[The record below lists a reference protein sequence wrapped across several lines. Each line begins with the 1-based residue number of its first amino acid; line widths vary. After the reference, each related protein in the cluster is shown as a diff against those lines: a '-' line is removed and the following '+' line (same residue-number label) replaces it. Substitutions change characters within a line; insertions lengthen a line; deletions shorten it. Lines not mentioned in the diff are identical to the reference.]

1 LEKQL
6 ERGRAGPG
14 ESKNEDGPL
23 ELRRPDLGDALQV
36 IHDLESTD
44 QVADDLVANQLLT
57 QWGQLGIRRIRVE

>member
-1 LEKQL
+1 
-6 ERGRAGPG
+6 
-14 ESKNEDGPL
+14 
-23 ELRRPDLGDALQV
+23 V